1 MCLRL
6 AVRELESWLLA
17 DHEGVAGFFKVTARD
32 LPLSPDNEI
41 DPTQKL
47 VNLCRKS
54 TSRRI
59 REGMVPRQGS
69 ATTVGPL
76 YEALIIEFG
85 TRYWSLDRASDRS
98 PSLRRA
104 RQAIRKLGENWSAH
118 ALGAGA
124 D

>member
-1 MCLRL
+1 
-6 AVRELESWLLA
+6 
-17 DHEGVAGFFKVTARD
+17 
-32 LPLSPDNEI
+32 
-41 DPTQKL
+41 
-47 VNLCRKS
+47 
-54 TSRRI
+54 
-59 REGMVPRQGS
+59 MVPRQGS